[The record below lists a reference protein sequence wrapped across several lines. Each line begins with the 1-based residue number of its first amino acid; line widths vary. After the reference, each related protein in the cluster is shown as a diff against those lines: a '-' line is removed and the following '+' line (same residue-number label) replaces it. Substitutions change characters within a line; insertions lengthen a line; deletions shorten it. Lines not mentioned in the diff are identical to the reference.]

1 MEKSENV
8 IFKMLFFTYIF
19 EEIHKNNL
27 ISIFLII
34 FFSRDFV
41 ILIYNESKIS
51 ICRVPKFKK
60 YKSTSELFAEKKI
73 PSNQNVREK

>member
-34 FFSRDFV
+34 FPE
-41 ILIYNESKIS
+41 ILLY
-51 ICRVPKFKK
+51 
-60 YKSTSELFAEKKI
+60 
-73 PSNQNVREK
+73 